1 MWVQMGA
8 DGFGWVP
15 WGVGRMRGHRNNAC
29 RDKNGHAGPDLGRMA
44 GEISPN
50 IMFLMICR
58 IWVFTDAGG

>member
-44 GEISPN
+44 GEISPD
-50 IMFLMICR
+50 IMFLR
-58 IWVFTDAGG
+58 I